1 MNSFSDITKQKLQ
14 YYVYALI
21 DPRNNE
27 IFYVGKGIN
36 DRVFQHEWEKE
47 TAIESEK
54 HLRINAIKE
63 SGNAVKKVILLYGL
77 TEESAFASESALI
90 NLLNYT
96 EHHKLTNIMSGHH
109 AEPVMTVEE
118 FELFHGAE
126 LLTEKDIQHNLLV
139 IKINALYEHGMSD
152 DEIKDCARGHW
163 VINIK
168 NASKAD
174 YLVAV
179 YHGIVVGVYE
189 NMQWYPSGKQ
199 TEFYPYLSEKTLAM
213 TKRKYC
219 TCTSVPESKYLGKN
233 ISALVKTAQ
242 NPISYIWGKKAPS
255 E

>member
-1 MNSFSDITKQKLQ
+1 MNNFSDIAKHKLQ

-27 IFYVGKGIN
+27 VFYIGKGNN
-36 DRVFQHEWEKE
+36 DRVFQHEWEKD
-47 TAIESEK
+47 TNTESAK
-54 HLRINAIKE
+54 HHRINAIKK
-63 SGNAVKKVILLYGL
+63 SGKSVKKVILLYGL
-77 TEESAFASESALI
+77 TEESAFSAESALI
-90 NLLNYT
+90 NLVNFT
-96 EHHKLTNIMSGHH
+96 STHKLTNVMSGHH
-109 AEPVMTVEE
+109 AKRVLTVEE

-126 LLTEKDIQHNLLV
+126 ILTEKDIHHNLLV
-139 IKINALYEHGMSD
+139 IKINALYEYGMSD

-163 VINIK
+163 VINTK
-168 NASKAD
+168 NASKMD

-189 NMQWYPSGKQ
+189 NMQWYPSDKQ

-219 TCTSVPESKYLGKN
+219 TCTSVPKSKYLGKN